1 MATANTPKRAA
12 TYAPG
17 IGKGIKEILGQEVV
31 VVKASISER
40 NYGGEMS
47 PIVIVTLE
55 NGNLYHAWSQS
66 LCDKIAE
73 IPDDAWPLAFKFVSV
88 PTSKPG
94 QSTITF
100 E

>member
-12 TYAPG
+12 TFAPG
-17 IGKGIKEILGQEVV
+17 IGKGIKELLNRDVV

-40 NYGGEMS
+40 NYSGEMS

-55 NGNLYHAWSQS
+55 DGSIYHAWSQS

-73 IPDDAWPLAFKFVSV
+73 IPDDAWPLVFKFVSV

-94 QSTITF
+94 QATITF